1 MDEKAT
7 LESDIG
13 SLNLKADKLSEELSA
28 QSRKVN
34 ELSADVTSLSEK
46 RAVLETTL
54 IEKKLQVEA
63 SQDRLTELRHDLHVA
78 KG

>member
-13 SLNLKADKLSEELSA
+13 SLNLKADKLSEELSV

-34 ELSADVTSLSEK
+34 ELSADVTYLSEQ